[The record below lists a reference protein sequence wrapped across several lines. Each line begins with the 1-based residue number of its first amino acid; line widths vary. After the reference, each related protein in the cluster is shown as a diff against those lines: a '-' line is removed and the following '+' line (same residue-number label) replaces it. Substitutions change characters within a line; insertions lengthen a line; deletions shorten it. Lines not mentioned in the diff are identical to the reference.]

1 MFEKQT
7 TYIFQT
13 SLKERTLIM
22 FKFYEKMPILFAVLW
37 IVLYC
42 VVSIPI
48 RGELG
53 DESVWMLVGLA
64 AIAAGITAFIKIYHL
79 EEKYGLTGFP
89 KNIRRYLYFIPMCIL
104 VTGNLWGGFA
114 IAYPGV
120 SQVFAVLSM
129 LLIGYIEE
137 ILFRGFLFKALLPK
151 DGVKL
156 SVVITAATFG
166 IGHIVN
172 LFAGQASVE
181 TVIQVF
187 FAIAWG
193 FIFTM
198 VFYKSGSLIPC
209 IIAHGLVD
217 ALSKFAAENI
227 AAEWVYMTA
236 TIVIAIAYCIYLG
249 KLKTVHSAQ

>member
-1 MFEKQT
+1 M
-7 TYIFQT
+7 I
-13 SLKERTLIM
+13 
-22 FKFYEKMPILFAVLW
+22 KFYEKKPILFAVLW

-42 VVSIPI
+42 LVSIPI

-64 AIAAGITAFIKIYHL
+64 AIAAAITAFVKIYHL
-79 EEKYGLTGFP
+79 EEKYGLARLP
-89 KNIRRYLYFIPMCIL
+89 KDIKRYWYYIPVCIL

-114 IAYPGV
+114 ISYSGAA
-120 SQVFAVLSM
+120 QVFAVLSM

-137 ILFRGFLFKALLPK
+137 MLFRGFLFKALLPK
-151 DGVKL
+151 DVVKL
-156 SVVITAATFG
+156 SVIISAATFG

-198 VFYKSGSLIPC
+198 LFYKSGSLIPC

-217 ALSKFAAENI
+217 AFSKFAAENI
-227 AAEWVYMTA
+227 VAEWVYMAA
-236 TIVIAIAYCIYLG
+236 TIVTAIVYCIYLSRLTPAATNG
-249 KLKTVHSAQ
+249 AE

>member
-1 MFEKQT
+1 MIK
-7 TYIFQT
+7 
-13 SLKERTLIM
+13 M
-22 FKFYEKMPILFAVLW
+22 YEKKPILFAVLW

-42 VVSIPI
+42 FVSIPI

-53 DESVWMLVGLA
+53 DESIWMLVSLA
-64 AIAAGITAFIKIYHL
+64 AIAAAITVFVKKNHL
-79 EEKYGLTGFP
+79 EGTYGLSGFP
-89 KNIRRYLYFIPMCIL
+89 KNAKRYLYFIPMWIL

-114 IAYPGV
+114 LSYSGAA
-120 SQVFAVLSM
+120 QVFAVLSM

-137 ILFRGFLFKALLPK
+137 LLFRGFLFKALIPK
-151 DGVKL
+151 DGIKL
-156 SVVITAATFG
+156 SVIISSVTFG

-172 LFAGQASVE
+172 LLAGQASVE

-198 VFYKSGSLIPC
+198 VFYKSGSLILC

-217 ALSKFAAENI
+217 AFSKFASENI
-227 AAEWVYMTA
+227 LMEWVYMIA
-236 TIVIAIAYCIYLG
+236 TIVIAIAYCSYLG
-249 KLKTVHSAQ
+249 RLTPAATNGTE